1 MRATTTPRLF
11 AATLV
16 ILSVTFVATGFRPAR
31 AAEPLVKLSADL
43 VIELAASS
51 EVTSPPVVT
60 AVAIHPRGDILAAAG
75 DDHLVRI
82 LDVKTGRLLRTLSGH
97 SDWIRSVAFSPDGE
111 TLSTAGDDG
120 RVILWTLKTGQQQI
134 DLGDA
139 GQSVFAVCFSADG
152 RLLASVGFARKLRI
166 YDLQKQREVAAWSCA
181 CRDTRTVAFSEDGK
195 RIVAGG
201 RNGKLRA
208 WDVASGEIVWQESS
222 HRRRIRQIVT
232 SPDGKLMASTGDGSQ
247 LRVWRVED
255 GRLQREIKMPGP
267 KMLSLEFLD
276 KQRLATGGSDNVVH
290 LWDTVS
296 GRRLARL
303 EGHTGSVAAMAYNR
317 STKLLVTGSYD
328 TTIRLWKLDNLN
340 EKLRGHRQATRP
352 ATNSK

>member
-1 MRATTTPRLF
+1 MRATPVRRLIATTFLLLL
-11 AATLV
+11 ATTAS
-16 ILSVTFVATGFRPAR
+16 LSIRPAR

-60 AVAIHPRGDILAAAG
+60 AVAIHPRGDVLAAAG

-97 SDWIRSVAFSPDGE
+97 SDWVRSVAFSPDGE

-120 RVILWTLKTGQQQI
+120 RVILWTLKTGQQI
-134 DLGDA
+134 DLGYA

-232 SPDGKLMASTGDGSQ
+232 SPDGKLMASIGDGSQ

-255 GRLQREIKMPGP
+255 GRLQREIKTPGP

-276 KQRLATGGSDNVVH
+276 KQRLAAGGSDNVVH
-290 LWDTVS
+290 LWDTAS

-303 EGHTGSVAAMAYNR
+303 EGHTGSVAAMAYDR

-340 EKLRGHRQATRP
+340 EKLRGQRQATRP
-352 ATNSK
+352 TTRSK